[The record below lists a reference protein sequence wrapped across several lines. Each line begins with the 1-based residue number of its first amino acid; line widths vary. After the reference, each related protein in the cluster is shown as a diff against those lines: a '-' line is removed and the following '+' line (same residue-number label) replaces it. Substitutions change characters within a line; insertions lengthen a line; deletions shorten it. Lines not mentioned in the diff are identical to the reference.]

1 MIFIKH
7 FSYLKAGI
15 KLSYMK
21 KIDRRS
27 FIQTGIAGI
36 AGISLMGAGIDG
48 TEIHEAEKAIVDLVK
63 LGNTGLQVPR
73 MAFGTGSIGGNQQS
87 NQTRLG
93 KDKFIELASHAWDRG
108 VRFFDTADSY
118 GSHTFAREVLKKVP
132 REKTTLM
139 SKMWTTDTSWQ
150 KSGDVAKTL
159 DRFRMETGSDYFDI
173 LLMHCMTNGKWQE
186 EKKLF
191 IEGFSKAKQQG
202 IVKAVGVSCHNW
214 DAMKVAVED
223 PWVDVILARI
233 NPFNAHMDGTPE
245 AIMGLLETARKNG
258 KGIIGMKIF
267 GNGDKTTEEE
277 REKSITYAIR
287 SGNVHCMTM
296 GMESIEQIDD
306 AVERVMRIA
315 KA

>member
-1 MIFIKH
+1 
-7 FSYLKAGI
+7 
-15 KLSYMK
+15 MK
-21 KIDRRS
+21 QIDRRR
-27 FIQTGIAGI
+27 FIQTSVAGI
-36 AGISLMGAGIDG
+36 AGISLMGAGYEEMNTDKSLNV
-48 TEIHEAEKAIVDLVK
+48 TVDTVK

-93 KDKFIELASHAWDRG
+93 KEKFFEIASHAWDRG

-118 GSHTFAREVLKKVP
+118 GSHTFVREVLKKVP
-132 REKTTLM
+132 REKTTLL

-150 KSGDVAKTL
+150 KSGDVPKTL
-159 DRFRMETGSDYFDI
+159 DRFRMETGSEYFDI
-173 LLMHCMTNGKWQE
+173 LLMHCMVNGKWQE
-186 EKKLF
+186 EKKVF
-191 IEGFSKAKQQG
+191 IEGFLKAKQQG

-214 DAMKVAVED
+214 DAMKLAVED

-233 NPFNAHMDGTPE
+233 NPFNVHMDGTPE
-245 AIMGLLETARKNG
+245 AVMGLLETARKNG

-267 GNGDKTTEEE
+267 GNGDKVTEEE
-277 REKSITYAIR
+277 REKSITFAIR

-296 GMESIEQIDD
+296 GMQSIEQIDD

-315 KA
+315 KS